1 MSEPTYRFEL
11 AKQGRAL
18 CQNSA
23 CKHAGV
29 KIGKGEFRMGT
40 LAVIDGNSSWRWKH
54 WGCVTPL
61 QIGNLQT
68 QVGPLEDLDLDG
80 DLPHIID
87 GYEEIDDEAREKIK
101 FALHNGHVPD
111 EDWKGADAAQDPE
124 LNRPGK
130 KGINKRTPK
139 KKPVEEDGD
148 PIDEKGETPSKPKP
162 KGGRG
167 KKAKAESGDEA
178 DMPVPAPKRKAA
190 GKRNVKVEEGDDA
203 DENPPPPKRVRKRKA
218 TIKEEDEEDRVAEEK
233 LAKKSGAQK
242 VKVENEE
249 ETTTAPARRSRAK
262 KPKVEE
268 RDDEDMP
275 DAPQPEPAKR
285 ERVRKRTNLS
295 ADPEG
300 GKNEVKPSISQ
311 DPGELD
317 DLPAETK
324 PSSKAK
330 AVKRGR
336 KGNAIKQREPEEDT
350 HDAHGASARGE
361 ANQEATIRTTDE
373 TTNETKPNVNREDRA
388 QAHGKSSSRA
398 TGSASSAVV
407 ETDGEAEAY
416 GDTNATDPAGRPEL
430 EEPDADAGGVE
441 DEREEASKP
450 NKAGKGKRSR
460 KTAKGRAK

>member
-68 QVGPLEDLDLDG
+68 QVGPLEDLDLDD
-80 DLPHIID
+80 DLPRIID

-111 EDWKGADAAQDPE
+111 EDWKGEPE

-167 KKAKAESGDEA
+167 KKAKAESGVEA
-178 DMPVPAPKRKAA
+178 DVPAPAPKRKAA
-190 GKRNVKVEEGDDA
+190 GKRNVKVEEEDDA
-203 DENPPPPKRVRKRKA
+203 DENPPPTKRVRKRKA
-218 TIKEEDEEDRVAEEK
+218 AVKEEDEEDRVAEEK
-233 LAKKSGAQK
+233 LAKKPRAQK

-249 ETTTAPARRSRAK
+249 ETTTAPAKRSRAK

-268 RDDEDMP
+268 HDDEDMP
-275 DAPQPEPAKR
+275 DALQPEPAKR
-285 ERVRKRTNLS
+285 ERVRKGKNVS
-295 ADPEG
+295 ANPEG
-300 GKNEVKPSISQ
+300 GKNEVKPSISH

-330 AVKRGR
+330 TVKRGR
-336 KGNAIKQREPEEDT
+336 KGKAIKQGEAEEDT
-350 HDAHGASARGE
+350 HDAHEASARGE
-361 ANQEATIRTTDE
+361 ADPETTIRTTDE
-373 TTNETKPNVNREDRA
+373 TTDETKPNVNREDRA
-388 QAHGKSSSRA
+388 QAQ
-398 TGSASSAVV
+398 
-407 ETDGEAEAY
+407 EAY
-416 GDTNATDPAGRPEL
+416 GDTNAADPAGRPEL
-430 EEPDADAGGVE
+430 EEPDVDAGGVE

-450 NKAGKGKRSR
+450 TKAGKGKRGR
-460 KTAKGRAK
+460 KIAKGRAK